1 MSQTTSMTPM
11 TTFDASV
18 ELNQSVE
25 KQMAAAMVVS
35 TTRMVEFL
43 ASEYG
48 FNAAEAI
55 QRLGLDSVTVSRP
68 MKKKSGAKAPKA
80 PKAPKEKRMV
90 PSIPLPFC
98 GMVKEDWCCGLRLN
112 HGLYSQCT
120 MPKGNDTDFCK
131 TCIKQVEK
139 NENNKPNYGV
149 IQDRMS
155 VGPME
160 FRDPKGKGVICYGN
174 VMAKLKI
181 TKETAIAEAAKFG
194 LVIAEEQF
202 EERKTTR
209 GRPKK
214 DASASDS
221 DSDDSEKKRGR
232 PTKKTKKV
240 VAAAVGEDL
249 IASLVSE
256 YQLKGLGTDGSESD
270 GSEKSTESDGS
281 EKSTDSTGSQKKVK
295 APKPELTDEE
305 KAVKKAATA
314 AKRAATKAA
323 NLAAMTDEEKAAKK
337 EAASAKRA
345 ATVAAK
351 KKAAEDSKP
360 AAIIGVTVPA
370 DPVVAAPVVSVPE
383 VSVPEV
389 SVPEELVEE
398 AVSDSDSENDD
409 VEDCVEKFEHAGVS
423 YLKSQSDGM
432 LFHPVTQK
440 PMGIWNDTLMKVD
453 ALPANCDDE

>member
-1 MSQTTSMTPM
+1 M
-11 TTFDASV
+11 TTFDVSV

-25 KQMAAAMVVS
+25 KQMAAAMAVS

-68 MKKKSGAKAPKA
+68 MKKKAAAKA
-80 PKAPKEKRMV
+80 PKAPKEKRTV

-98 GMVKEDWCCGLRLN
+98 GTVKEDWCCGLRLN

-120 MPKGNDTDFCK
+120 MLKGKDTDFCK
-131 TCIKQVEK
+131 TCVKQVEK
-139 NENNKPNYGV
+139 NESNKPNYGV
-149 IQDRMS
+149 IQDRMA
-155 VGPME
+155 VEPMD
-160 FRDPKGKGVICYGN
+160 FRDPKGKSVVCYGN

-181 TKETAIAEAAKFG
+181 TKETAIDEASKFG
-194 LVIAEEQF
+194 LVISDDQF

-221 DSDDSEKKRGR
+221 DSDGPEKKRGR

-240 VAAAVGEDL
+240 VAAAAGEDL

-256 YQLKGLGTDGSESD
+256 YQLKGLGGDGSESD
-270 GSEKSTESDGS
+270 GSEKSDVSVS
-281 EKSTDSTGSQKKVK
+281 SVKSTNSTGSQKKVK

-305 KAVKKAATA
+305 KAAKKAATQ
-314 AKRAATKAA
+314 AKRAATIAA
-323 NLAAMTDEEKAAKK
+323 KPELTDEEKAVKK
-337 EAASAKRA
+337 AAASAKRA

-351 KKAAEDSKP
+351 KKSAEDDKP

-370 DPVVAAPVVSVPE
+370 DPVLTSVLTVTEVIAPE
-383 VSVPEV
+383 AI
-389 SVPEELVEE
+389 ELVEE
-398 AVSDSDSENDD
+398 VVSDSEDDDEMD

-453 ALPANCDDE
+453 ALEE